1 MTIIKEIGKYFMT
14 ETKGNYHIYDNSL
27 YENRI
32 IVSINTPNTELN
44 KTIANNVFD
53 MIVNK

>member
-1 MTIIKEIGKYFMT
+1 MT